1 MKQKKGFFLAFIIA
15 LAGLYSCDTI
25 DCTLDNTV
33 EMVSNIYQEG
43 KNVAISDA
51 LSITNADGS
60 VVLLNR
66 KTNASTLKLSLSYF
80 QPVDTLVL
88 TLAGEDYQ
96 FTDTLWIEKTSYNH
110 FESPDCPVNMFHHIT
125 DIWST
130 HLFIDSVSIT
140 QPDVNFVEHE
150 NLQIHLYPSAD

>member
-33 EMVSNIYQEG
+33 DMVSNIYQDG

-88 TLAGEDYQ
+88 TLAGEDYH
-96 FTDTLWIEKTSYNH
+96 FTEQTGA
-110 FESPDCPVNMFHHIT
+110 PDLYYRYSRCFY
-125 DIWST
+125 
-130 HLFIDSVSIT
+130 LFRVILKDENCCVS
-140 QPDVNFVEHE
+140 E
-150 NLQIHLYPSAD
+150 